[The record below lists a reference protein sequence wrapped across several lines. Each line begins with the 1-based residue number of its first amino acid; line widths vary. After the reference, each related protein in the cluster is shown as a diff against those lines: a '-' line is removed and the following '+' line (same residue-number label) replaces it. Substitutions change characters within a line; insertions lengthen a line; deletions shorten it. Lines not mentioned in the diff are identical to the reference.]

1 MTDSSNVPTGW
12 HLSLVGTD
20 SWARQ
25 YFGHGSTYTRYTLRH
40 AGRGGAHVALS
51 VEVITT
57 PDRGTLQTYNME
69 SSFLFREYDIVTT
82 ENVALG
88 HGVTALLLNYADTG
102 HAHWATLSWDWPVSV
117 AGTTAYE
124 RIVLSSPSDSVRVAG
139 PSARPAVGLAQ
150 NLVISAEN
158 LLTSDSGRS
167 DYPTVY
173 RGVDAL
179 LETVGT
185 EFLATSIGTAKVTS

>member
-1 MTDSSNVPTGW
+1 
-12 HLSLVGTD
+12 
-20 SWARQ
+20 
-25 YFGHGSTYTRYTLRH
+25 
-40 AGRGGAHVALS
+40 
-51 VEVITT
+51 
-57 PDRGTLQTYNME
+57 ME

-88 HGVTALLLNYADTG
+88 HGVTSLLLNYADTG